1 MLDQVIQ
8 VFLRDWTRAETIRF
22 LISFTA
28 LFLPLAVWGAVP
40 PLRRRGEALLV
51 LFSLFTG
58 AYALFSAYALAFDG
72 GATADLL
79 AWAPSPFAIK
89 LGIFHA
95 ACGAAL
101 LICLAL
107 KRIEGTKGLLIA
119 LALYAAASAVIHLMA
134 VFGHGRLTLAH
145 MGPPLWHDIL
155 LVIVVFWVLRK
166 TEGRKTIVYYVP
178 R

>member
-8 VFLRDWTRAETIRF
+8 VFLREWSEAETIRL
-22 LISFTA
+22 LISFAA

-51 LFSLFTG
+51 LFGLFTG
-58 AYALFSAYALAFDG
+58 AYALFIAYGLAFEG
-72 GATADLL
+72 GIVAGRL
-79 AWAPSPFAIK
+79 AWAPSPFAVK
-89 LGIFHA
+89 LGFFHA
-95 ACGAAL
+95 ACGASL

-107 KRIEGTKGLLIA
+107 KKIEGTKGVLIT
-119 LALYAAASAVIHLMA
+119 LALYAASSAAIHLVE
-134 VFGHGRLTLAH
+134 VFGRGRLTLAH

-155 LVIVVFWVLRK
+155 LVAIVYWVLRK
-166 TEGRKTIVYYVP
+166 AEGLKTTVYYVP